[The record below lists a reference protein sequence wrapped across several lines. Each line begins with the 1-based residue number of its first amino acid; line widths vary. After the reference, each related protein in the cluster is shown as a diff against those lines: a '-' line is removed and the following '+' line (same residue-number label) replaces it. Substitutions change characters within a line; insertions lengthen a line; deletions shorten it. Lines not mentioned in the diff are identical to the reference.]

1 MRDSAVLTSVSGH
14 LNAVLSGEQAPPPG
28 PAPRPLPLT
37 TPPVTLLTVGRC
49 RVFDPQPGAASRIP
63 MSRGLKTSAKAGAA
77 VATVTRM
84 ESRSEGQLMK
94 IELRRSAGCGPA
106 SSSGGKS

>member
-1 MRDSAVLTSVSGH
+1 
-14 LNAVLSGEQAPPPG
+14 
-28 PAPRPLPLT
+28 
-37 TPPVTLLTVGRC
+37 
-49 RVFDPQPGAASRIP
+49 

-94 IELRRSAGCGPA
+94 IELRRLAGVAPPPRRAGRAERLRGDGVWSRERQDGCRTPRA
-106 SSSGGKS
+106 SGRGLEPTAFSGIKT

>member
-1 MRDSAVLTSVSGH
+1 MHFANS
-14 LNAVLSGEQAPPPG
+14 LNRFFNRFDTQDYTASCGGA
-28 PAPRPLPLT
+28 
-37 TPPVTLLTVGRC
+37 VTLLTVGRC